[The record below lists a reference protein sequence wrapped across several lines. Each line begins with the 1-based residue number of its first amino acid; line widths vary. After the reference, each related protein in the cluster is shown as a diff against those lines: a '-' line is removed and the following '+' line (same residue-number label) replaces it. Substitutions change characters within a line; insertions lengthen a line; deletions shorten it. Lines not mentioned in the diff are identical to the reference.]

1 MHTFTNVTQRCTGS
15 STKEIWQEKEI
26 EIIQNKKKDI
36 KLSLFRDD
44 MILYTE
50 ITKNSQ
56 LCGSQQTGKFLKR
69 WEYQTTLPASW
80 ETCMQQVRTGQGTMN
95 WFKIGKEVHQG
106 CILSPCLFNLR
117 AEYIMWNARLDEVQA
132 GIKIVVRDREAWHA
146 AVHGV
151 AKSQTQLSDWTIT
164 TTLTMNNLYRDLRQ
178 KFHFQ

>member
-1 MHTFTNVTQRCTGS
+1 MHTFTNVTQHCTGS

-50 ITKNSQ
+50 ITKNSL

-106 CILSPCLFNLR
+106 SILSPCLFNLC
-117 AEYIMWNARLDEVQA
+117 AEYIMWNAGLDEPQLESRLPGEVS
-132 GIKIVVRDREAWHA
+132 ITSD
-146 AVHGV
+146 
-151 AKSQTQLSDWTIT
+151 TQIT
-164 TTLTMNNLYRDLRQ
+164 PLL
-178 KFHFQ
+178 

>member
-1 MHTFTNVTQRCTGS
+1 
-15 STKEIWQEKEI
+15 
-26 EIIQNKKKDI
+26 
-36 KLSLFRDD
+36 

-50 ITKNSQ
+50 NHKEFTTVWITTNWKI
-56 LCGSQQTGKFLKR
+56 LKEM
-69 WEYQTTLPASW
+69 EYQTTLPASW
-80 ETCMQQVRTGQGTMN
+80 ETCMQQVKTGQEATVRTGQGTMN

-106 CILSPCLFNLR
+106 CILSPCLFNLH

-151 AKSQTQLSDWTIT
+151 AKSQKQLSDWTIT
-164 TTLTMNNLYRDLRQ
+164 TTLAMNNLYRNLRQ